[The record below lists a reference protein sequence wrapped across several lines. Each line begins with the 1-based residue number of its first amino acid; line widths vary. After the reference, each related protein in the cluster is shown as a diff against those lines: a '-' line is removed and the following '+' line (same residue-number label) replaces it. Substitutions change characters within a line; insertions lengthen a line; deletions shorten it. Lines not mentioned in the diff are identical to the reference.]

1 MTGETSLPS
10 VKIISAL
17 SPIVS
22 SFFCLVVLNMGPEQ
36 NRARPVH
43 PRFSAVLGRDPERKN
58 LWIAKEGEAGLGS
71 HAGRGRPDKGA
82 MRAVVAVMM
91 SVVMGSFPFCGG
103 CGYRL
108 RGVFGST
115 GTKAT
120 TMFSSSPV
128 TSTVRR
134 DTGGRSPGAAGL
146 IGSLLMPA
154 PVLWR

>member
-22 SFFCLVVLNMGPEQ
+22 PFFCLVVLNMGPEQ

-120 TMFSSSPV
+120 MMFSFSSAIPAARLR
-128 TSTVRR
+128 SEERR
-134 DTGGRSPGAAGL
+134 VGKAGR
-146 IGSLLMPA
+146 
-154 PVLWR
+154 